1 VKPQCAACNS
11 RGKKTHCAI
20 NRTSI
25 IVILSLLAA
34 LGVSIWQVTRKPA
47 SQSSLLVFCAAG
59 LREPVSEIASR
70 YEREFGI
77 PVDLQFGGS
86 GALEAQLELAGGDLF
101 FPADESY
108 IQSAQT
114 KGLVDD
120 VFPVTTL
127 TAGIVVPKGNPKNIR
142 TLADLGQEGVRL
154 SMADRSAAIGRL
166 VWPMLDL
173 QARIASNV
181 VVTKPTVNNVVED
194 VATGAVDATLAWD
207 AVALTFAGVEW
218 IPMGEGPA
226 LSVTTSL
233 CVLTSAKNRE
243 QALHFAKFLTAS
255 KLW

>member
-1 VKPQCAACNS
+1 M
-11 RGKKTHCAI
+11 
-20 NRTSI
+20 
-25 IVILSLLAA
+25 
-34 LGVSIWQVTRKPA
+34 LGVSLWQVTRKSA

-59 LREPVSEIASR
+59 LREPVSEIAR
-70 YEREFGI
+70 QYEREFGI
-77 PVDLQFGGS
+77 PVQLQYGGS

-108 IQSAQT
+108 IRSAQT
-114 KGLVDD
+114 KGLVDE

-142 TLADLGQEGVRL
+142 TLADLGREGVRL
-154 SMADRSAAIGRL
+154 SMADRSAAIGRV
-166 VWPMLDL
+166 VWPILDL

-207 AVALTFAGVEW
+207 EVAGTFPGVEW
-218 IPMGEGPA
+218 MPVTEGAPMT
-226 LSVTTSL
+226 VTASL
-233 CVLTSAKNRE
+233 GVLTSAKNRE